1 MITTVQSYRQRDDGR
16 DFARVSSPLMPE
28 LTVVTTRGPLVE
40 SRHRISAAV
49 VDATGHLVA
58 EAGDPDL
65 VTFWRSASKP
75 FQLLPLVAA
84 GGVERFGLDAAMLAL
99 ACGSHNGETVH
110 REVGAR
116 WLEAV
121 GLREEQLACGGH
133 LSLLP
138 RLATEMIRSEVT
150 PTPLW
155 SNCSGKHASLLAQA
169 RMEGWPV
176 EGYELRGHPVQERVE
191 ATVSRWTATPRGEL
205 EWGVDGCT
213 AAAVALP
220 LRGMAT
226 GYARLGADPDPAL
239 VVVRDAM
246 MQEPYMVAGAERLD
260 TALMQAWS
268 NRIAVKIGAD
278 GVYSAALPT
287 LGLGLALK
295 VGDGDMKA
303 AGLALVAM
311 LQDITAHVDPQGD
324 WPVTGL
330 DRWIAPPIRNTR
342 EEITGGWD
350 VQGRLRYC

>member
-1 MITTVQSYRQRDDGR
+1 
-16 DFARVSSPLMPE
+16 MPE

-58 EAGDPDL
+58 ESGDPDL

-84 GGVERFGLDAAMLAL
+84 GGVDRFGLDTQMLAL
-99 ACGSHNGETVH
+99 ACGSHNGELVH

-116 WLEAV
+116 WLEAA

-133 LSLLP
+133 PSLLA
-138 RLATEMIRSEVT
+138 RLANEMIRSEVT

-169 RMEGWPV
+169 TMEGWQLD
-176 EGYELRGHPVQERVE
+176 GYEQRGHPVQDRVE

-239 VVVRDAM
+239 VIVRDAM
-246 MQEPYMVAGAERLD
+246 MQEPYMVAGADRLD
-260 TALMQAWS
+260 TALMQAWP
-268 NRIAVKIGAD
+268 NRVAVKIGAG

-287 LGLGLALK
+287 LGLGMALK

-324 WPVTGL
+324 WSVAGL
-330 DRWIAPPIRNTR
+330 ERWSAPPIRNTR
-342 EEITGGWD
+342 EEITGRWD
-350 VQGRLRYC
+350 VQGCLRYC

>member
-1 MITTVQSYRQRDDGR
+1 MVQNYRRRDDGR
-16 DFARVSSPLMPE
+16 DRARVSSPLMPE
-28 LTVVTTRGPLVE
+28 LTVLTTRGPLVE
-40 SRHRISAAV
+40 SRHRISAAI
-49 VDATGHLVA
+49 VDPSGHLVA
-58 EAGDPDL
+58 EAGNPDL

-75 FQLLPLVAA
+75 FQLLPLVAS
-84 GGVERFGLDAAMLAL
+84 GGVERLGLDAPMLAL
-99 ACGSHNGETVH
+99 ACGSHNGESVH

-121 GLREEQLACGGH
+121 GLREDQLACGGH
-133 LSLLP
+133 PSLLP
-138 RLATEMIRSEVT
+138 RFANDMIRRGTT

-169 RMEGWPV
+169 TLEGWPLD
-176 EGYELRGHPVQERVE
+176 GYEQRGHPVQERVE

-205 EWGVDGCT
+205 EWGIDGCT
-213 AAAVALP
+213 AAAVALS

-239 VVVRDAM
+239 VVVREAM
-246 MQEPYMVAGAERLD
+246 MQEPYMVAGADRLD
-260 TALMQAWS
+260 TALMEAWPD
-268 NRIAVKIGAD
+268 RIAVKIGAG

-287 LGLGLALK
+287 LGLGVALK
-295 VGDGDMKA
+295 VDDGDMKA

-311 LQDITAHVDPQGD
+311 LQDLIAQVDPHGH
-324 WPVTGL
+324 WPMTGL

>member
-1 MITTVQSYRQRDDGR
+1 M
-16 DFARVSSPLMPE
+16 
-28 LTVVTTRGPLVE
+28 TTRGPLVE

-49 VDATGHLVA
+49 VDPSGHLVA

-75 FQLLPLVAA
+75 FQLLPLVEA
-84 GGVERFGLDAAMLAL
+84 GGVDRFGLDTQMLAL
-99 ACGSHNGETVH
+99 ACGSHNGELIH

-121 GLREEQLACGGH
+121 GIIEEQLACGGH
-133 LSLLP
+133 PSLLP
-138 RLATEMIRSEVT
+138 RLAHDMIRVDVS

-155 SNCSGKHASLLAQA
+155 SNCSGKHASLLSQA
-169 RMEGWPV
+169 VMEGWSLD
-176 EGYELRGHPVQERVE
+176 GYELRGHPVQNRVE
-191 ATVSRWTATPRGEL
+191 ATVSRWTATPRGDL
-205 EWGVDGCT
+205 AWGVDGCT

-239 VVVRDAM
+239 VLVRDAM
-246 MQEPYMVAGAERLD
+246 MQEPYMVAGADRLD
-260 TALMQAWS
+260 TALMQAWPS
-268 NRIAVKIGAD
+268 RIAVKIGAG
-278 GVYSAALPT
+278 GVYSAALPS
-287 LGLGLALK
+287 LGLGVALK
-295 VGDGDMKA
+295 VDDGDMKA

-311 LQDITAHVDPQGD
+311 LQDLTAQVDPQGD
-324 WPVTGL
+324 WPVDGL

-350 VQGRLRYC
+350 VQGCLRYC